1 MWRQAA
7 ILILLFL
14 IGWGGEILTRRP
26 PSWIREDPIVHPFG
40 LDEESEALADVSEAP
55 TDSGP
60 PLITPDAPLDINR
73 ATKVELLALP
83 RVGPVLAGRI
93 LALRDSLG
101 RFETPEDLLA
111 VKGVGE
117 HTLARLRPL
126 LRFR

>member
-1 MWRQAA
+1 VWRQAA
-7 ILILLFL
+7 ILILIFL
-14 IGWGGEILTRRP
+14 IGWAGEILSRRP

-40 LDEESEALADVSEAP
+40 LDEERESEGGFFKAAN
-55 TDSGP
+55 DSGP
-60 PLITPDAPLDINR
+60 PLITPSAPLDINR
-73 ATKVELLALP
+73 ASKVELLALP

-101 RFETPEDLLA
+101 RFDDPEDLLA

-117 HTLARLRPL
+117 RTLARLRPL

>member
-1 MWRQAA
+1 MWRQAV

-14 IGWGGEILTRRP
+14 LGWGGEILSRRP

-40 LDEESEALADVSEAP
+40 LDQIPESDSLSTIA

-60 PLITPDAPLDINR
+60 PLITPEAPLDINR
-73 ATKVELLALP
+73 ATKAELTALP
-83 RVGPVLAGRI
+83 RVGPVIASRI

-101 RFETPEDLLA
+101 GFVRPEELLA

-117 HTLARLRPL
+117 RTLARLRPL
-126 LRFR
+126 LRFP

>member
-14 IGWGGEILTRRP
+14 IGWGGQILSRRP

-40 LDEESEALADVSEAP
+40 LDDAAKPLVGVAEAP
-55 TDSGP
+55 SDSGP
-60 PLITPDAPLDINR
+60 PLITPNAPLDINR
-73 ATKVELLALP
+73 ATRDELLALP

-101 RFETPEDLLA
+101 RFEAPEDLLA

-117 HTLARLRPL
+117 RTLARLRPL